1 MTGTNPAT
9 GAGGQAPTA
18 DSGEA
23 PQGTDSMGEMSTPQ
37 SIATADLPAEMVG
50 GNIIGVGSK
59 VNQKSIIW
67 YDKAKN
73 YRQFEFV
80 WDPAKEPINGGSN
93 AGVIGVPPQ
102 VPANGANSIFSN
114 PGGQSGFGQQPG
126 GSNSGFGSQSPGPGP
141 GQIGGPATPPPV
153 TTLPAPQ

>member
-1 MTGTNPAT
+1 MAGTNPTA
-9 GAGGQAPTA
+9 AGGQAPTS

-23 PQGTDSMGEMSTPQ
+23 PQGADSMGEMSTPQ
-37 SIATADLPAEMVG
+37 SIATPDLPAEVVG

-80 WDPAKEPINGGSN
+80 WDPAKEPINGGAN
-93 AGVIGVPPQ
+93 AAVIGVSPQ
-102 VPANGANSIFSN
+102 VPANGTNSIFSN

-126 GSNSGFGSQSPGPGP
+126 GSNAGSGSQNQGPGP
-141 GQIGGPATPPPV
+141 GQIGAPATPPPV
-153 TTLPAPQ
+153 TTLPTPQ